1 MLFQDVQTSII
12 YLNLNTS
19 TAENSDLQEGY
30 GDYQYYYHMLY
41 IVIVPIVFASMVCFG
56 TLGNTLVIFVI
67 LAKKKLQTVTNLLL
81 LNLAVADISFLLI
94 CGSFSTVHYAL
105 TVWPFSDML
114 CSIVQYLLYVTCYVT
129 VYTLIAVSAVRY
141 VTVVYGP
148 QTSLI
153 RTKRN
158 VSLLIL
164 TIWIVFLIAKIPVLI
179 VHGVSHD
186 PNTNRTECIISGRT
200 DAQNLFASFFVFAY
214 ALPLLV
220 IATLYMLILCHLKH
234 RKDVAVHRSA
244 ANGERTRHV
253 TKIVILVVMVFAV
266 CWLPLH
272 IHLLV
277 AYYGTLPTHP
287 VYYAFLILWH
297 CLAFGNS
304 VLNPII
310 YNLLSADFRNAFREV
325 ICCQKGVIME
335 GTSV

>member
-1 MLFQDVQTSII
+1 M
-12 YLNLNTS
+12 N
-19 TAENSDLQEGY
+19 A
-30 GDYQYYYHMLY
+30 
-41 IVIVPIVFASMVCFG
+41 G
-56 TLGNTLVIFVI
+56 TLGNSLVIFVI
-67 LAKKKLQTVTNLLL
+67 LAKKKLQTITNLLL

-94 CGSFSTVHYAL
+94 CGSFTTVHYAL
-105 TVWPFSDML
+105 TVWPFSDEL
-114 CSIVQYLLYVTCYVT
+114 CRVVQYLLYVTCYVT
-129 VYTLIAVSAVRY
+129 VYTLMAVSAVRY
-141 VTVVYGP
+141 VTVVHGP
-148 QTSLI
+148 QTSVI

-158 VSLLIL
+158 VSILIL
-164 TIWIVFLIAKIPVLI
+164 VIWVVFLVAKIPVLI

-186 PNTNRTECIISGRT
+186 ASTNRTECIISGRR

-220 IATLYMLILCHLKH
+220 IATLYMLIVCHLKH
-234 RKDVAVHRSA
+234 KKDIAIHRSPG
-244 ANGERTRHV
+244 NGERNRHV
-253 TKIVILVVMVFAV
+253 TKIVILVVGNFAF

-297 CLAFGNS
+297 CLVFAHS

-325 ICCQKGVIME
+325 ICWQKAALME